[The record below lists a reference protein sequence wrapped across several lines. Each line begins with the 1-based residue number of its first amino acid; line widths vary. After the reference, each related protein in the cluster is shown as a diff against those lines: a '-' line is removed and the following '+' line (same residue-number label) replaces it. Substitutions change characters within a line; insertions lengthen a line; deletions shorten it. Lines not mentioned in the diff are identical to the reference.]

1 MVSEIEG
8 RRDNEQANAAENP
21 IQSGAEVWISEFGIF
36 DTMYLEPDKKYQG
49 RLYRISPDS
58 TRMVSELMGFTAR
71 FDAITVRSAYIDV
84 VKTEGHAAFEIDRN
98 TKPTDIGLRYSRDR
112 WTASDSAANQG
123 EDRLRPWLTTFYEA
137 RFLPEKTL
145 STLAEHMRI
154 KSDDLVNFYVRI
166 NLKDR
171 IVGLI
176 AEDSQIESFP
186 SGAFSIFALPEGHVA
201 VIPLTEIADQGA
213 EKPKAQQQS
222 SQYGS
227 AYAAP
232 SGEPSVKYATY
243 SKSEIDLMLKQNT
256 ENLSNALTG
265 RISALQRSV
274 QDASAAQEKSFA
286 KVIDKFTTQ
295 VDDARGKIDATSK
308 EAQEKTHRELDQFG
322 KHLEKELEQF
332 RSQINKNIAPLSK
345 TVDEKVK
352 ALESISK
359 AGPAALAPL
368 ITKSTTIVV
377 VAVVIAAVLAVGV
390 LLPQVMEIS
399 TLRTQI
405 TTLTDKV
412 NKLSV
417 PASSP
422 TSPAP
427 EAK

>member
-1 MVSEIEG
+1 MVSEI
-8 RRDNEQANAAENP
+8 AENP
-21 IQSGAEVWISEFGIF
+21 IQSGAEVWIPEFGIF

-58 TRMVSELMGFTAR
+58 IRMVSELLGFTAR

-145 STLAEHMRI
+145 STLAEHLRI
-154 KSDDLVNFYVRI
+154 KAEELVNFYVRI

-171 IVGLI
+171 VAGLI
-176 AEDSQIESFP
+176 SEDDHIEFFP

-201 VIPLTEIADQGA
+201 VIPLTEIADQA
-213 EKPKAQQQS
+213 SEKPKAQPAAN
-222 SQYGS
+222 QYAS
-227 AYAAP
+227 AYAGSS
-232 SGEPSVKYATY
+232 SGESGVKYATY

-265 RISALQRSV
+265 RISSLQRAV
-274 QDASAAQEKSFA
+274 QEASAAQEKSFA
-286 KVIDKFTTQ
+286 KVVDKFTSQ
-295 VDDARGKIDATSK
+295 VDEARGKIDATSK
-308 EAQEKTHRELDQFG
+308 EAQAKTHKELEQFN

-332 RSQINKNIAPLSK
+332 RAQVNKNLAPLSK

-359 AGPAALAPL
+359 SGTAALAPL
-368 ITKSTTIVV
+368 ITRSTTIIV
-377 VAVVIAAVLAVGV
+377 VAVVIASALAVGV

-399 TLRTQI
+399 SLRSQV

-417 PASSP
+417 PAAD
-422 TSPAP
+422 PAAP
-427 EAK
+427 ADAAK